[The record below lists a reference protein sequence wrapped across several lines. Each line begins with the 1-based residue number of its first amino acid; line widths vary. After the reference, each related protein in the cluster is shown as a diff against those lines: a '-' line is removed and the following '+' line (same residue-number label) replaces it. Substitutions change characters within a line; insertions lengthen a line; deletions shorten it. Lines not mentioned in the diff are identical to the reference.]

1 MWVVAGVLL
10 GLVVLASLAGFH
22 AGPHGHV
29 AAGVIGVVAAG
40 WLLAM
45 WASGQGRPLLYLLF
59 AADLVVSLGV
69 ATSAW
74 RGIAALRARPPSG
87 APGTLTGAEGVALS
101 DLRPD
106 GIVRVRGETWSATA
120 LNGQVTAGTPIQ
132 VIQADGVRLGV
143 WGKEVLG
150 RDQPRP
156 AVPAATTGPGS
167 AADVADTGGPSPS
180 AATSTEGSPDAKATG
195 ADEGSTRS

>member
-1 MWVVAGVLL
+1 MAGVLL

-22 AGPHGHV
+22 TGPHGHV

-45 WASGQGRPLLYLLF
+45 WASGQGRPLLYVLF
-59 AADLVVSLGV
+59 AADLVVSVGV

-74 RGIAALRARPPSG
+74 RGIAALRSRPASG
-87 APGTLTGAEGVALS
+87 APGTLAGAEGVALS

-120 LNGQVTAGTPIQ
+120 LNGHVSAGTPIQ

-143 WGKEVLG
+143 WGEEVLREDPPRQG
-150 RDQPRP
+150 VPASTTAVGPVADAGDVSRP
-156 AVPAATTGPGS
+156 AGTVVES
-167 AADVADTGGPSPS
+167 SPE
-180 AATSTEGSPDAKATG
+180 ARATG